1 MKNSVFYVSGKC
13 SNGQYFVTDTTDY
26 ATEIWEGK
34 DLMRISQEQGVKILG
49 VTSSGVSEYTLEMA
63 LVNNPNAKFRSKQR
77 KLALAG
83 KACDVKASFVDCMD
97 CHTKEMY
104 TGSWLLSDLAND
116 FSTDVDLSECPFT
129 QILPRA
135 IRMQVPKST
144 DRGRLILPD
153 SLKEIDAHALQG
165 CGASQIVFTAP
176 LDKIG
181 MDALSNSRIES
192 VYLPLGEEAWVSRFL
207 FGGCS
212 YLRRV
217 ILDGGVIVTP
227 TAFANCFALEEVHFS
242 ESFISFAEQGAVVGD
257 WGILQFFGTAGKT
270 KWYVWSK
277 KPVSVNTQMLILGS
291 GDWYFSGKVNLG
303 SWLNSDKIDFK
314 TRSKPKTIVHFPKG
328 LGLRE
333 HFLQQTKELEEISLY
348 NDVEVVEDDWREEFG
363 EFPRRNNEG
372 VF

>member
-1 MKNSVFYVSGKC
+1 MLYVSGRR
-13 SNGQYFVTDTTDY
+13 SNGHYFVTDTSDY
-26 ATEIWEGK
+26 VTEEWTEENLLRVSREYSI
-34 DLMRISQEQGVKILG
+34 KILG
-49 VTSSGVSEYTLEMA
+49 VTSTGVSEYTLEMA
-63 LVNNPNAKFRSKQR
+63 LVNNPDAKFRSKQR

-83 KACDVKASFVDCMD
+83 QDCGVQALFVDHSD
-97 CHTKEMY
+97 SHTMEAY
-104 TGSWLLSDLAND
+104 TGNWLLSDLAND

-129 QILPRA
+129 QILPHA
-135 IRMQVPKST
+135 IRVQVSKSA

-217 ILDGGVIVTP
+217 VLDGGVIVTP

-242 ESFISFAEQGAVVGD
+242 ESFKSFAEQGAVVGD
-257 WGILQFFGTAGKT
+257 WGILQFFGTEGKT
-270 KWYVWSK
+270 KWYVWCK
-277 KPVSVNTQMLILGS
+277 EPVSVNTQMLILGS

-303 SWLNSDKIDFK
+303 SWLISDKIDFK
-314 TRSKPKTIVHFPKG
+314 TRSKPKMIIHFPKG

-333 HFLQQTKELEEISLY
+333 HFLQQTKELEEIALY
-348 NDVEVVEDDWREEFG
+348 NDIEVVEDDWQEEYG
-363 EFPRRNNEG
+363 EFPRRNSEG